1 MAQVQPCNKEI
12 GYNYVISI
20 FVQKFSAGRG
30 VWGLGDVWVIGWAMV
45 SGGGG
50 IRSFRARGCK
60 KSARSDLM
68 KKSEL
73 AKKRQL
79 PMRNLH

>member
-1 MAQVQPCNKEI
+1 M
-12 GYNYVISI
+12 
-20 FVQKFSAGRG
+20 G
-30 VWGLGDVWVIGWAMV
+30 VGGCVGDWVSDGVGCRV